1 MQMLTT
7 RRALLALALVLLAV
21 LSGCGF
27 RLRGEAQTHM
37 PFKTIFLGLPAT
49 STLAIELKRNIR
61 AVGGAEVVA
70 DPKLADAILQ
80 VMQPERQDIIAI
92 ATVAGQPVEYR
103 LYYKFAFRVKDNKDQ
118 ELLPTASFSLYRDV
132 DFSAAQALAMQS
144 EDQLLYKDMQADL
157 VQQILRRLAAIKM
170 P

>member
-1 MQMLTT
+1 
-7 RRALLALALVLLAV
+7 
-21 LSGCGF
+21 
-27 RLRGEAQTHM
+27 
-37 PFKTIFLGLPAT
+37 
-49 STLAIELKRNIR
+49 
-61 AVGGAEVVA
+61 VA